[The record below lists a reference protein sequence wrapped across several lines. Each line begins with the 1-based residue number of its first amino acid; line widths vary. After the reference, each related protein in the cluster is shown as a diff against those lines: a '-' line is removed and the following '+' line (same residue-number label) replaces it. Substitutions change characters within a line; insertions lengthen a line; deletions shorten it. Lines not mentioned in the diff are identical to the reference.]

1 MVCRYPE
8 SGADTKYQF
17 LKIRER
23 VSQQS
28 HMTNMGSL
36 YELNYDIALTN
47 ENAEKELIDAIRCRN
62 GNLTVICG
70 RKDYNQMEE
79 L

>member
-1 MVCRYPE
+1 
-8 SGADTKYQF
+8 
-17 LKIRER
+17 
-23 VSQQS
+23 
-28 HMTNMGSL
+28 MGSL

-47 ENAEKELIDAIRCRN
+47 ENAEKEFIDAIRCRN